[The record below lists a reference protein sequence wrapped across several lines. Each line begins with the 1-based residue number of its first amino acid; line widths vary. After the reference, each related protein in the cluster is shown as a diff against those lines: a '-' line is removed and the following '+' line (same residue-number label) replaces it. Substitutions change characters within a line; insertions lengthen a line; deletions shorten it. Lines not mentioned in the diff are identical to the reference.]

1 MPGERR
7 VAPVGVEA
15 EGGAQRLGGRPFHR
29 QAEVVERE
37 LGDEALRATLGLYA
51 DRGDPT
57 LARHVRGI
65 AGISA
70 RPVIERLPIAGPM
83 CFGRGTEVTLEVDE
97 TQFAGQSALLLP
109 ALLARLFAR
118 YAAVNAFVQTRTR
131 LLRSHE
137 EVQWPIT
144 VGNRSLI

>member
-1 MPGERR
+1 M
-7 VAPVGVEA
+7 
-15 EGGAQRLGGRPFHR
+15 
-29 QAEVVERE
+29 
-37 LGDEALRATLGLYA
+37 
-51 DRGDPT
+51 
-57 LARHVRGI
+57 
-65 AGISA
+65 
-70 RPVIERLPIAGPM
+70 IERLPIAGPM

-97 TQFAGQSALLLP
+97 TQFAGHSALLLP

-137 EVQWPIT
+137 EVPWPIT